1 MGHAVH
7 ERRGTADGLETRW
20 FESEA
25 GGPVLYV
32 HGVPNT
38 GAQWRPFL
46 ELTGGVAPDLPGF
59 GASGKPVNFD
69 YSIPGY
75 ESWLRIFAGQRG
87 LERFS
92 LVVHDWGAA
101 ALALAQAEPERIE
114 KLVIINAVPFL
125 EGYRWHAVARQWRRP
140 VVGELAM
147 GFTTKLVARR
157 MMARGGHPF
166 PEPELEEF
174 WSHFDHGTQRAI
186 LKLYRSAPEEVLEQA
201 GANLARVDAPAL
213 VVWGEDDPYLDT
225 GLARAYA
232 DALGGDAR
240 VRLVPG
246 AGHWPWQ
253 QDPSVV
259 DDVAEFLAP

>member
-25 GGPVLYV
+25 GSPVLYV

-75 ESWLRIFAGQRG
+75 ESWLRTFAGQRG

-186 LKLYRSAPEEVLEQA
+186 LKLYRSAPVEVLEQA
-201 GANLARVDAPAL
+201 GANLARVEA
-213 VVWGEDDPYLDT
+213 
-225 GLARAYA
+225 
-232 DALGGDAR
+232 
-240 VRLVPG
+240 PG
-246 AGHWPWQ
+246 ARRVGRGRPLPRHGLRAGLRGRIGRRRTRSAGARRRPLAVATG
-253 QDPSVV
+253 SVGG
-259 DDVAEFLAP
+259 